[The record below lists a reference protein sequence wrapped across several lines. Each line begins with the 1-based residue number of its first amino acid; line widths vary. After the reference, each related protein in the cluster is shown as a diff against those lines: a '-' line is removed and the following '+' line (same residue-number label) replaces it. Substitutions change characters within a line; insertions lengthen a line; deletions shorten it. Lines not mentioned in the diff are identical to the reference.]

1 LTASSRTGA
10 WLSVLVVTVFIAL
23 RLVLVLSNIDTIH
36 ELDRAEVK
44 HFCLSEEFTPQ
55 ELFEKYFHWLDPHGQ
70 HGGYTL
76 NIVLYWILARVM
88 GEGYITLK
96 CVAIAYAAATLWIWM
111 AILRRFFGV
120 STALILAAL
129 FALSSASFTAWTSTV
144 WGSHPESCFFSALC
158 VYLFFRRLYFHQ
170 PTRYADLLFGLL
182 LGLCGYISLLF
193 LPTGLLCMIFLLLRH
208 GRKGIGRVSIMLLA
222 CVLVLAPLHYFK
234 MKATHIPMEF
244 TDHDLAPASAPSGEA
259 GEKTSP
265 LSAAA
270 GLLKRSLENYRWT
283 LSTGISLPVAPMLA
297 SERTLA
303 DGRLDLQRLN
313 FAATLILLLAGA
325 LAVVRASLG
334 KEIKPEG
341 LAVACFIFV
350 YPILFYNFLAYSNPF
365 APIIPNRYLIV
376 GLPFLFAGISLA
388 VSGAVLYKPSR
399 LTRTVQ
405 VLLIPLL
412 LVSLFCGMRDTAAL
426 VSMNTMARA
435 RDFRVIDYIKLNI
448 GGVHMPYL
456 DGVNRFVDHVGT
468 HPDEHLLAGFRIVFP
483 LISRYDCILD
493 VPRCIEAVP
502 NPEEIRARLGELEGD
517 WHAREAMLRG
527 VGWAL
532 GLKRGGDR
540 ESCRELFEAI
550 APHDTSALWQ
560 GFEQSI
566 LSDPAEPSQTKR
578 NELPDGVESTP

>member
-1 LTASSRTGA
+1 MTASSRSGA
-10 WLSVLVVTVFIAL
+10 WLSVLVLAVFIAL

-44 HFCLSEEFTPQ
+44 HFCLSAEFTPE
-55 ELFEKYFHWLDPHGQ
+55 ELFEKYFRWLDPHGQ

-120 STALILAAL
+120 GAALIVAAL
-129 FALSSASFTAWTSTV
+129 FALPSASFTAWTSTV

-158 VYLFFRRLYFHQ
+158 VYLFFRRFYFH
-170 PTRYADLLFGLL
+170 PPVRSADLLFGLL
-182 LGLCGYISLLF
+182 LGLCGYVSLLF
-193 LPTGLLCMIFLLLRH
+193 LPTCLLCMIFLLLRQ
-208 GRKGIGRVSIMLLA
+208 GRKAIGRVSIMLLA

-234 MKATHIPMEF
+234 MRSTHIPMEF
-244 TDHDLAPASAPSGEA
+244 TDHDLAPASAPSGDT
-259 GEKTSP
+259 GEKASP

-270 GLLKRSLENYRWT
+270 GLLKRSLENYCWT
-283 LSTGISLPVAPMLA
+283 LRAGLSLPVAPMLA
-297 SERTLA
+297 SKRTLA
-303 DGRLDLQRLN
+303 GGRLDLQRLN
-313 FAATLILLLAGA
+313 FAATLILFLAGA

-350 YPILFYNFLAYSNPF
+350 YPILFYNFLAYFNPF
-365 APIIPNRYLIV
+365 APLIPNRYLIV
-376 GLPFLFAGISLA
+376 GLPFLFVGISLA

-405 VLLIPLL
+405 VLLVPLL
-412 LVSLFCGMRDTAAL
+412 LVSLYCGMRDTGTL
-426 VSMNTMARA
+426 VSLKNMARA
-435 RDFRVIDYIKLNI
+435 RDFRVIDYVKLNI

-456 DGVNRFVDHVGT
+456 DGVNHFVDHVRAR
-468 HPDEHLLAGFRIVFP
+468 PDEDLLAGFRIVFP

-493 VPRCIEAVP
+493 IPRCVEAVP
-502 NPEEIRARLGELEGD
+502 NPEEFRASLGELEGQG
-517 WHAREAMLRG
+517 HGMEATLRG

-532 GLKRGGDR
+532 GLKRHGDS
-540 ESCRELFEAI
+540 ESCRALFEAI
-550 APHDTSALWQ
+550 APHDTSALWR
-560 GFEQSI
+560 GFEQSL
-566 LSDPAEPSQTKR
+566 LSDPIAPSKSKR
-578 NELPDGVESTP
+578 N